1 MSLAAD
7 GAVAHGAR
15 VEARH
20 DGARALDGIER
31 QRRAPCRI
39 EVEQVAQAHDASRFV
54 QARAVRLERRGVV
67 ETHRALQQKDGL
79 GVDEVVLA
87 VQRAPLGE
95 AERG

>member
-1 MSLAAD
+1 MAPVLK
-7 GAVAHGAR
+7 R
-15 VEARH
+15 VTME
-20 DGARALDGIER
+20 RALSTASSGSGG
-31 QRRAPCRI
+31 APCRI